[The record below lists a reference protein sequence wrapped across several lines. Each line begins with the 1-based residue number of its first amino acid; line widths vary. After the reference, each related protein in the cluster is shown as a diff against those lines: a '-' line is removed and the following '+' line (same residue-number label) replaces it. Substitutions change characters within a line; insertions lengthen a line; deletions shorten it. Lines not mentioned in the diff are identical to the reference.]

1 MRQRR
6 RVERH
11 FAARPTPESAVT
23 SRVSERRIQR
33 LLYWG
38 GGCLVAL
45 VIVLVGLGWFFS
57 AFQPPRKSVAQVDN
71 QVFTLRE
78 VVPYTLMEGALS
90 GRLQPGAALNNL
102 IRDTVIARQA
112 PSLGVVVSTGDL
124 DAELAARFE
133 PKPDQ
138 EAEAPS
144 SITQAGVDELE
155 QLVDQLGVSVDD
167 YREWVRGQIW
177 QTKTLDYF
185 VGEVPETAEQLL
197 VHWIVAAN
205 SVEAQIAYD
214 RIAGGE
220 DFAAVALET
229 NTERLFSAPDGSV
242 GWIPEGA
249 LPEIDPLIFSED
261 TAVDDLLGPFAT
273 SLGSMIIRVTEGP
286 SERELDDLMRRLL
299 AQTEF
304 QGWMDLQT
312 DDLAVNLTDEDI
324 RWVLRKLGVS

>member
-1 MRQRR
+1 
-6 RVERH
+6 
-11 FAARPTPESAVT
+11 
-23 SRVSERRIQR
+23 
-33 LLYWG
+33 
-38 GGCLVAL
+38 
-45 VIVLVGLGWFFS
+45 
-57 AFQPPRKSVAQVDN
+57 
-71 QVFTLRE
+71 
-78 VVPYTLMEGALS
+78 
-90 GRLQPGAALNNL
+90 
-102 IRDTVIARQA
+102 
-112 PSLGVVVSTGDL
+112 
-124 DAELAARFE
+124 
-133 PKPDQ
+133 
-138 EAEAPS
+138 
-144 SITQAGVDELE
+144 
-155 QLVDQLGVSVDD
+155 
-167 YREWVRGQIW
+167 
-177 QTKTLDYF
+177 
-185 VGEVPETAEQLL
+185 
-197 VHWIVAAN
+197 VAAN